1 MVGMR
6 PATGRR
12 PGPPATG
19 PTRARRASRARCLP
33 RLLAGGL
40 VLLAAATARADEV
53 IVAVAA
59 NFAGPLQKIAEGF
72 TAATGHRIR
81 ASAGA
86 TGRFYTQVVAGGA
99 PFELLIA
106 ADDETPK
113 RLVAG
118 GHAVAGSAFTYA
130 IGQLVLW
137 SAQPGLVDAQ
147 GAVLAA
153 GRFGKLAIAN
163 PKIAPYGAAALE
175 VLRSRGLAEAVAPR
189 LVTADSIAQAYQF
202 VATGNAELGFVA
214 LSQVAVPGKPV
225 TGSAWRV
232 PQALYRELRQD
243 AVLLKAGEGQPAALA
258 LLQYLKGPAAQ
269 AVIAAHGY
277 RH

>member
-1 MVGMR
+1 MS
-6 PATGRR
+6 
-12 PGPPATG
+12 
-19 PTRARRASRARCLP
+19 ARI
-33 RLLAGGL
+33 
-40 VLLAAATARADEV
+40 AAALLVVCTSAAHADDV

-59 NFAGPLQKIAEGF
+59 NFAAPLAQIGEGF
-72 TAATGHRIR
+72 SKATGHQLKV
-81 ASAGA
+81 SAGP
-86 TGRFYTQVVAGGA
+86 TGKFYTQITTGGA
-99 PFELLIA
+99 PFEVLIA
-106 ADDETPK
+106 ADDETPR
-113 RLVAG
+113 RLVAE
-118 GHAVAGSAFTYA
+118 GHAVAGSSFTYA

-137 SAQPGLVDAQ
+137 SATPGLVDDQ
-147 GAVLAA
+147 GAVLAS
-153 GRFGKLAIAN
+153 GRFNKLAIAN
-163 PKIAPYGAAALE
+163 PKVAPYGAAAMQ
-175 VLRSRGLAEAVAPR
+175 VLKARGLTEAVTPR
-189 LVTADSIAQAYQF
+189 LVTGDSIAQAYQF
-202 VATGNAELGFVA
+202 VASGNAPLGFVA